1 MKKIVTLI
9 IGLTSLLASNAQL
22 VKTDSSTQGTV
33 QIKKD
38 YRLNILEEKQRVFNK
53 TTTTSSLG
61 PRAAK
66 GYRLMVVS
74 SSDREYVMKVRSQ
87 LLSRFPEQEV
97 YMEYQSPYIK
107 LKYGNFVEK
116 GEADRYKSMI
126 KKGGI
131 VTTNIYVLSEIV
143 KVKPDKNKENE
154 EDNK

>member
-1 MKKIVTLI
+1 MKKITAIFLCLSSV
-9 IGLTSLLASNAQL
+9 LAGTAQI
-22 VKTDSSTQGTV
+22 VKADSTVQGTV

-38 YRLNILEEKQRVFNK
+38 YRLNILEEKQKIFNK
-53 TTTTSSLG
+53 TTSTSSLG

-116 GEADRYKSMI
+116 SEADRYKSMI

-131 VTTNIYVLSEIV
+131 VSTNIYVLSEIV